1 MSIDSRSP
9 LRKDTVSMVLVGM
22 IGSGKSSTGNNI
34 LGVERFRSRRSLV
47 SITQETDWG
56 TNIGENNLIVIDTPP
71 ILLRDGST
79 NRGKGGP
86 TPKSVALEISK
97 CTEIANMEG
106 GGLDAIILTF
116 NINDRLTPEHQKCLR
131 DLELIFGP
139 DIHRYLI
146 VLFTREDQL
155 SDDGV
160 SLTDFLL
167 DTPEFLRNLLYKC
180 GNRVLAFDNKTKDK
194 NTRQTQ
200 ISSLMSMIHVMK
212 KKNNNKPYDTDI
224 RKNVVAMYSSRNELS
239 PGCFACCQQ
248 CVII

>member
-1 MSIDSRSP
+1 E
-9 LRKDTVSMVLVGM
+9 TVKVR
-22 IGSGKSSTGNNI
+22 TGNNL

-56 TNIGENNLIVIDTPP
+56 THIGENNLIVIDTPP

-86 TPKSVALEISK
+86 KSVALEISK
-97 CTEIANMEG
+97 CTKIANMEG

-131 DLELIFGP
+131 NLELIFGP

-146 VLFTREDQL
+146 VLFTRKNQL

-160 SLTDFLL
+160 SLTNFLQ

-180 GNRVLAFDNKTKDK
+180 GNRVLAFDNKTKDE

-200 ISSLMSMIHVMK
+200 IILLMSMIHVMK

-224 RKNVVAMYSSRNELS
+224 RKNVVAMYSSRNEFS
-239 PGCFACCQQ
+239 PG
-248 CVII
+248 